1 MESVHIFSRQKQA
14 EISGLTVCIIPL
26 SFSLTPGSW
35 DFPNGSVTCS
45 ERKPALENLCTI
57 FSSLP
62 QQQNHTLKSVIL
74 KLDMP

>member
-62 QQQNHTLKSVIL
+62 QQVSNIIDQI
-74 KLDMP
+74 